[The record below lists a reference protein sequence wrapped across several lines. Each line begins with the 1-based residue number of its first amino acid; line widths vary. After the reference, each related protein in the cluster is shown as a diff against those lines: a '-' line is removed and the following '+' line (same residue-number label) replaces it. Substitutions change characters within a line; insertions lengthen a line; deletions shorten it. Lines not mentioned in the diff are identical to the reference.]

1 MVQEVP
7 SNPTAA
13 PVVQEV
19 PSNRTAAPL
28 SVVVVVVVVLPLR
41 AMEPHPAAALPLR
54 ATEPHPAAALPL
66 RAMEPHPSVNPPV
79 DLEGLPVHSADLHLD
94 PTTEVLLDLSAN
106 HLLLPKTMALLHNP
120 TVLHLVADRNL
131 KATTCPLPLATEPL

>member
-41 AMEPHPAAALPLR
+41 AMEPHPAAALPPR
-54 ATEPHPAAALPL
+54 ATEPHP
-66 RAMEPHPSVNPPV
+66 SVNLPV
-79 DLEGLPVHSADLHLD
+79 DLEGLPVHSADLRLD